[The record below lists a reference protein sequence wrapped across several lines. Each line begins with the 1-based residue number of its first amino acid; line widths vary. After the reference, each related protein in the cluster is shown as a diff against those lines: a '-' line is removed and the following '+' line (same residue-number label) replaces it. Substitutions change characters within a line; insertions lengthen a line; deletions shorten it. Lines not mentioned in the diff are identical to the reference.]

1 MPGERRTVGDDRGEI
16 ARTMRELATNHR
28 AIVMTGGLGPTLD
41 DLTRESLGD
50 VVDPGAQLLTDPAG
64 AEHLRGWF
72 EKRGRPMPHS
82 NLRQAMRPPSARLL
96 DNPEGTAPGLA
107 AHIGACAVFCLPGPP
122 NEMRPMFVQV
132 KHAFLTTGRNYGAGK
147 FYDICNAKN
156 GAVYSSTAYD
166 VLAVYLWDRREWVL
180 YSRAELGGRHGT
192 TFTPP
197 ELRLRA
203 VRGSGCDARDP
214 NNWHLLDEV
223 AESLTA
229 NQKPFMA

>member
-1 MPGERRTVGDDRGEI
+1 MTQPLLLAMPDSEFAPVTEDALIEQPADGAARARREKVAEQ
-16 ARTMRELATNHR
+16 NKR
-28 AIVMTGGLGPTLD
+28 AKF
-41 DLTRESLGD
+41 
-50 VVDPGAQLLTDPAG
+50 
-64 AEHLRGWF
+64 AEVL
-72 EKRGRPMPHS
+72 
-82 NLRQAMRPPSARLL
+82 
-96 DNPEGTAPGLA
+96 
-107 AHIGACAVFCLPGPP
+107 FCLKGIELGYDVKWMQGNCKGYDIILER

-229 NQKPFMA
+229 HQKSFTP